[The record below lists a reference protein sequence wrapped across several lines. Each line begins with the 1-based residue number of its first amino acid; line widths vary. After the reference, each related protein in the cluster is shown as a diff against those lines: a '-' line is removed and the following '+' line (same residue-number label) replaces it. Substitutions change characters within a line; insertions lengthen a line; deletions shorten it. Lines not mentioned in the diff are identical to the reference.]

1 MREQQSPHFVGLD
14 IGTSAV
20 RCVVGVLDASDP
32 TKLSIIGCGKAA
44 NTGMRRGV
52 IVHVDEVVEAATK
65 SIEAAER
72 MAGVSIHHACVNIN
86 GAHVLGINSTGVI
99 AISTANREISHDDRL
114 RAEEAAAILQMPPN
128 RKIIQIF
135 PQNYSVDG
143 QDNIKD
149 PVGMQGV
156 RLEVDTHIITVATP
170 TMKALEA
177 ACEKLHLMP
186 SNVTVSSLAAVEA
199 VLDRSQK
206 EAGTLVLDI
215 GSGTT
220 NMAIIEEGEIQYVG
234 VLPIGSNLLTND
246 LAIGLKTDL
255 EIAELVK
262 IKQATL
268 EPNKNRY
275 SKITYNNK
283 IHSFDG
289 EDITMITEARLD
301 ELFEYIERE
310 LKKIQKSQKLPGGVV
325 IVGGM
330 SNLPGIAD
338 FAKEKLQL
346 PARTGAL
353 HHVSGMVDA
362 VKGSEYVTAAGLAI
376 VDMLTIPQNSYS
388 AMPAKKTIHSF
399 FSKFRNKI
407 QY

>member
-1 MREQQSPHFVGLD
+1 MREQQTPHFVGLD

-20 RCVVGVLDASDP
+20 RCVVGVLDANDP
-32 TKLSIIGCGKAA
+32 TKISIIGCGKAT
-44 NTGMRRGV
+44 NSGMRRGV
-52 IVHVDEVVEAATK
+52 IVHVDEVVEAASK
-65 SIEAAER
+65 AIESAER

-86 GAHVLGINSTGVI
+86 GSHVLGINSTGVV
-99 AISTANREISHDDRL
+99 AISSANREISHDDRL

-170 TMKALEA
+170 AMRALETV
-177 ACEKLHLMP
+177 CEKLHLMP
-186 SNVTVSSLAAVEA
+186 SNITVSALAAVEA

-220 NMAIIEEGEIQYVG
+220 NMAIIEDGEIQYVG
-234 VLPIGSNLLTND
+234 ILPIGSNLLTND

-262 IKQATL
+262 VKQASL
-268 EPNKNRY
+268 ELNKTRY
-275 SKITYNNK
+275 SKITHEGK
-283 IHSFDG
+283 IHNFDG
-289 EDITMITEARLD
+289 EDVTMITEARLD
-301 ELFEYIERE
+301 ELFEYVEKE

-330 SNLPGIAD
+330 SNLPGIAE

-346 PARTGAL
+346 PARTGSLQHAT
-353 HHVSGMVDA
+353 GMVDA
-362 VKGSEYVTAAGLAI
+362 LKGAEYVTATGLAI
-376 VDMLTIPQNSYS
+376 VDMLTIPQNTYS
-388 AMPAKKTIHSF
+388 AMPAKKSIHTF
-399 FSKFRNKI
+399 FTKFKNKI
-407 QY
+407 HY

>member
-1 MREQQSPHFVGLD
+1 
-14 IGTSAV
+14 
-20 RCVVGVLDASDP
+20 
-32 TKLSIIGCGKAA
+32 
-44 NTGMRRGV
+44 
-52 IVHVDEVVEAATK
+52 
-65 SIEAAER
+65 
-72 MAGVSIHHACVNIN
+72 
-86 GAHVLGINSTGVI
+86 
-99 AISTANREISHDDRL
+99 
-114 RAEEAAAILQMPPN
+114 
-128 RKIIQIF
+128 
-135 PQNYSVDG
+135 
-143 QDNIKD
+143 
-149 PVGMQGV
+149 
-156 RLEVDTHIITVATP
+156 
-170 TMKALEA
+170 
-177 ACEKLHLMP
+177 
-186 SNVTVSSLAAVEA
+186 

-220 NMAIIEEGEIQYVG
+220 NMAIIEDGEIQYVG

-268 EPNKNRY
+268 ETNKNRY
-275 SKITYNNK
+275 SKITHNNK

-301 ELFEYIERE
+301 ELFEYVERE

-338 FAKEKLQL
+338 FAKDKLQL
-346 PARTGAL
+346 PARTGSL
-353 HHVSGMVDA
+353 HHISGMVDA
-362 VKGSEYVTAAGLAI
+362 LKGSEYVTAAGLAI

-388 AMPAKKTIHSF
+388 TMPAKKTIHSF
-399 FSKFRNKI
+399 FTKFRNKI

>member
-1 MREQQSPHFVGLD
+1 MREQQTPHFVGLD

-20 RCVVGVLDASDP
+20 RCVVGTLDAGDP
-32 TKLSIIGCGKAA
+32 TRMTIIGYGKAL

-52 IVHVDEVVEAATK
+52 IVHIDEVVEAASK
-65 SIEAAER
+65 AIEEAER
-72 MAGVSIHHACVNIN
+72 MSGTSIHHACVNIN
-86 GAHVLGINSTGVI
+86 GPHILGINSTGVI
-99 AISTANREISHDDRL
+99 AISTANREITLDDRV

-156 RLEVDTHIITVATP
+156 RLEVDTHIITAATP
-170 TMKALEA
+170 SLKSLEA
-177 ACEKLHLMP
+177 VCERLHIVP
-186 SNVTVSSLAAVEA
+186 SNITVSALAGVEA
-199 VLDRSQK
+199 VLERQQK
-206 EAGTLVLDI
+206 EAGTLLLDI

-220 NMAIIEEGEIQYVG
+220 NLAVVEDGEIQYVG

-255 EIAELVK
+255 EIAEQVK
-262 IKQATL
+262 VKQATL

-275 SKITYNNK
+275 TKITHNNK
-283 IHSFDG
+283 IHNFEG

-301 ELFEYIERE
+301 ELFEYVEKE
-310 LKKIQKSQKLPGGVV
+310 LKTIHKSQKLPGGVV

-330 SNLPGIAD
+330 SALPGIAE
-338 FAKEKLQL
+338 FAKDRLQL
-346 PARTGAL
+346 PAQVGSL
-353 HHVSGMVDA
+353 QHVSGLVDSID
-362 VKGSEYVTAAGLAI
+362 KKEYIAATGLAI
-376 VDMLTIPQNSYS
+376 VDMLTLPQNAYS
-388 AMPAKKTIHSF
+388 TTPSQKTIRGVF
-399 FSKFRNKI
+399 EKLKGKI
-407 QY
+407 KY